1 MRIMLGYLARFIT
14 STGGAEKIC
23 CEMANELIR
32 RGHEVSIAYCYG
44 ESGRPF
50 YPLDPKVR
58 MYNVMAEHPGKWHG
72 AKTIRLPLK
81 KKLEREFFRLFSVSR
96 AHSVQDTYMGNLVKE
111 DLKTIAERENPDIIV
126 SYWPKDS
133 SCFIHFAKVKAPVVT
148 MFHFGPDILARD
160 ASPVSAEACV
170 RSRKVQVPL
179 PGDIERLHR
188 YIPKADAV
196 WIPQAVPQ
204 YEEQADLSVPKG
216 RYKIVNMARLDKTT
230 KRQHI
235 IVEAF
240 ARIAD
245 RFPQWDVELWGQDWN
260 KKYKKELENLIRMN
274 HLENRIFL
282 KGLTKN
288 VLSEYLKADIFVWP
302 SSHEGFGLALMEAM
316 SAGLPVIACKSCL
329 ASAELIPQGCGIL
342 AEDGIESFADGLV
355 RLMGNQA
362 LRVKMGKAA
371 KKNVKQYAPE
381 KIWDQW
387 ENLLLRITREE
398 KAK

>member
-14 STGGAEKIC
+14 STGGAEKVC

-32 RGHEVSIAYCYG
+32 RGHEVSIVYCYG

-72 AKTIRLPLK
+72 AKTIRLPMK
-81 KKLEREFFRLFSVSR
+81 KKLEREFLRLFSVSR
-96 AHSVQDTYMGNLVKE
+96 AHSVQDTYMGNLIKE

-204 YEEQADLSVPKG
+204 YEKKADLSVSKE

-260 KKYKKELENLIRMN
+260 KKYKKELENLIRKN

-282 KGLTKN
+282 KGLTRD
-288 VLSEYLKADIFVWP
+288 VLAEYLKADIFAWP

-342 AEDGIESFADGLV
+342 AEDGIESFAEGLV
-355 RLMGNQA
+355 RLMSNQA

>member
-14 STGGAEKIC
+14 STGGAEKVC
-23 CEMANELIR
+23 CEMANELVR
-32 RGHEVSIAYCYG
+32 RGHEVSIVYCYG

-50 YPLDPKVR
+50 YPLDPQVR
-58 MYNVMAEHPGKWHG
+58 MYNVMAEHPEKWHG
-72 AKTIRLPLK
+72 AKTIRLPWK
-81 KKLEREFFRLFSVSR
+81 QKMEREVLRVFSVPR
-96 AHSVQDTYMGNLVKE
+96 AHGVQDTYTGNLIKE
-111 DLKTIAERENPDIIV
+111 DLKVIVERENPNVII

-133 SCFIHFAKVKAPVVT
+133 NCFINFAEVRVPVIT

-160 ASPVSAEACV
+160 ASPESAEACV
-170 RSRKVQVPL
+170 KSRKVQVLL

-196 WIPQAVPQ
+196 WIPHAVPQ
-204 YEEQADLSVPKG
+204 YEEQAGLSAPKE

-240 ARIAD
+240 VKIAD

-260 KKYKKELENLIRMN
+260 KKYKKELENLIRRN

-282 KGLTKN
+282 KGLTKD
-288 VLSEYLKADIFVWP
+288 VLAEYLKADIFAWP
-302 SSHEGFGLALMEAM
+302 SAHEGFGLALMEAM

-329 ASAELIPQGCGIL
+329 ASAELIPKECGIL
-342 AEDGIESFADGLV
+342 ADDGVQAFSDGLA
-355 RLMGNQA
+355 RLMGNQE
-362 LRVKMGKAA
+362 LRIQMGKTA
-371 KKNVKQYAPE
+371 KENASQYAPE
-381 KIWDQW
+381 RIWDQW
-387 ENLLLRITREE
+387 ENLLLSITREE

>member
-14 STGGAEKIC
+14 STGGAEKVC

-32 RGHEVSIAYCYG
+32 RGHEVSIVYCYG

-72 AKTIRLPLK
+72 AKTIRLPMK
-81 KKLEREFFRLFSVSR
+81 KKLEREFLRLFSVSR
-96 AHSVQDTYMGNLVKE
+96 AHGVQDTYMGNLIKE

-188 YIPKADAV
+188 YIPKADGV

-204 YEEQADLSVPKG
+204 YKEQADLSVPKG

-235 IVEAF
+235 IIEAF

-245 RFPQWDVELWGQDWN
+245 RFPQWDIELWGQDWN

-288 VLSEYLKADIFVWP
+288 VLSEYLKADIFAWP